1 MINEDAPTMSAGN
14 GGFSGSAAATG
25 PVAGFDPL
33 LGSNKKVK
41 RRKYGTKK
49 DVKEAKVDKKLP
61 DHKRATARDKRYGNP
76 HGSHELG
83 GGIRK
88 DRRADHEARRGVKE
102 GKGYQPEIEHSKLG
116 DAAKKKAE
124 KKRKAAADSL
134 PPHLRLDAMKKAFA
148 HTNEEKKYPYGKATK
163 KNPRGKRDQAE
174 LDRAQDYIK
183 KNPDFGKKK
192 KNEDRTDRG
201 DQKEYERAKAYIKKH
216 PKFGLKKED
225 VSEGREERSG
235 KDNYLP
241 FKVCYDGAE
250 PYVLYARSVAEIK
263 IELRKIYRPENHKK
277 IYVKRLYPNEVIK
290 LYYDLRQKALVNQ

>member
-33 LGSNKKVK
+33 LGSKKVK

-88 DRRADHEARRGVKE
+88 DRRADHESRRGVK
-102 GKGYQPEIEHSKLG
+102 
-116 DAAKKKAE
+116 
-124 KKRKAAADSL
+124 
-134 PPHLRLDAMKKAFA
+134 
-148 HTNEEKKYPYGKATK
+148 
-163 KNPRGKRDQAE
+163 
-174 LDRAQDYIK
+174 
-183 KNPDFGKKK
+183 
-192 KNEDRTDRG
+192 
-201 DQKEYERAKAYIKKH
+201 
-216 PKFGLKKED
+216 
-225 VSEGREERSG
+225 EGREERSG

-241 FKVCYDGAE
+241 FKICYDDAE
-250 PYVLYARSVAEIK
+250 PYVLYGRSVAEIK
-263 IELRKIYRPENHKK
+263 IQLRKIYRPENHKK

-290 LYYDLRQKALVNQ
+290 LYYDLRQKALTNQ

>member
-88 DRRADHEARRGVKE
+88 DRRADHESRRGVKE

-124 KKRKAAADSL
+124 KKRKEAESSL

-183 KNPDFGKKK
+183 KNPNFGRERSKKDQA
-192 KNEDRTDRG
+192 ELDRA
-201 DQKEYERAKAYIKKH
+201 QSYIKKH

-225 VSEGREERSG
+225 ASDRYG
-235 KDNYLP
+235 KSNYLP
-241 FKVCYDGAE
+241 WLVSYDGAE
-250 PYVLYARSVAEIK
+250 QYVLYGKSPAEIK
-263 IELRKIYRPENHKK
+263 IQLRKIYRPENHKK
-277 IYVKRLYPNEVIK
+277 IKVKRLYPNEVIQWYWK
-290 LYYDLRQKALVNQ
+290 KRQQALTDQ

>member
-14 GGFSGSAAATG
+14 GGFTGSAAATG

-33 LGSNKKVK
+33 LGSKKVK
-41 RRKYGTKK
+41 KRKYGTKK

-102 GKGYQPEIEHSKLG
+102 EIIDERLGGKGYS
-116 DAAKKKAE
+116 KKATGGGGDWE
-124 KKRKAAADSL
+124 DS
-134 PPHLRLDAMKKAFA
+134 
-148 HTNEEKKYPYGKATK
+148 
-163 KNPRGKRDQAE
+163 
-174 LDRAQDYIK
+174 
-183 KNPDFGKKK
+183 
-192 KNEDRTDRG
+192 DRG
-201 DQKEYERAKAYIKKH
+201 EGNKAKRRAGQKVKVKSPTYIAHVKNKNV
-216 PKFGLKKED
+216 K
-225 VSEGREERSG
+225 EGREERSG

-241 FKVCYDGAE
+241 FKVCYDDAE
-250 PYVLYARSVAEIK
+250 PYVLYGRSVAEIK
-263 IELRKIYRPENHKK
+263 IQLRKIYRPEMHKK

-290 LYYDLRQKALVNQ
+290 MYYDLRMRALANQ

>member
-14 GGFSGSAAATG
+14 GGFTGSAAATG

-33 LGSNKKVK
+33 LGSKKVK
-41 RRKYGTKK
+41 KRKYGTKK

-102 GKGYQPEIEHSKLG
+102 EIIDERLGGKGYS
-116 DAAKKKAE
+116 KKATGGGGDWE
-124 KKRKAAADSL
+124 DS
-134 PPHLRLDAMKKAFA
+134 
-148 HTNEEKKYPYGKATK
+148 
-163 KNPRGKRDQAE
+163 
-174 LDRAQDYIK
+174 
-183 KNPDFGKKK
+183 
-192 KNEDRTDRG
+192 DRG
-201 DQKEYERAKAYIKKH
+201 EGNKAKRRAGQKVKVKSPTYIAHVKNKNV
-216 PKFGLKKED
+216 K
-225 VSEGREERSG
+225 EGREERSG

-241 FKVCYDGAE
+241 FKVCYDDAE
-250 PYVLYARSVAEIK
+250 PYVLYGRSVAEIK
-263 IELRKIYRPENHKK
+263 IQLRKIYRPEVHKK

-290 LYYDLRQKALVNQ
+290 MYYDLRMRALANQ